1 MALNASTLKGL
12 IKSKVDA
19 INDDNGG
26 ISNDA
31 VLQALADAIVEH
43 IKADA
48 AVVIAGGSSAGSYKV
63 K

>member
-19 INDDNGG
+19 VDFENGE

-31 VLQALADAIVEH
+31 VLLALAEAIVDH

-63 K
+63 T

>member
-63 K
+63 T

>member
-43 IKADA
+43 IKPDA

-63 K
+63 T

>member
-1 MALNASTLKGL
+1 MALNANTLKGL

-43 IKADA
+43 IKASAD
-48 AVVIAGGSSAGSYKV
+48 VIVTGGSSAGTYKV
-63 K
+63 S